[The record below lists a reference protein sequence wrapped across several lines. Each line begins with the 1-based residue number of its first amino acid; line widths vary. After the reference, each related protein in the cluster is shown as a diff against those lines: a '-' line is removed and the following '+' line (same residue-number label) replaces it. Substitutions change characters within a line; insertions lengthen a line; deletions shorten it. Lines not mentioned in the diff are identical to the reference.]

1 MPCSVFCLKQA
12 GEIGHAKLN
21 IRKATPQF
29 TLKIAKDTN
38 KKAHVNAIHVA
49 GYRWKCRR
57 ENMLILY
64 FWNHFIS
71 FHIISYH
78 FITHYISNSR
88 AAMEDKRYAWR
99 DRRTEGQLKAE
110 AEVTEN
116 LEKVEQDILSERE
129 VQAELENEK
138 QELKEK
144 EAALTKEIEDLK
156 QKVASA
162 ENHQ

>member
-1 MPCSVFCLKQA
+1 
-12 GEIGHAKLN
+12 
-21 IRKATPQF
+21 
-29 TLKIAKDTN
+29 
-38 KKAHVNAIHVA
+38 
-49 GYRWKCRR
+49 
-57 ENMLILY
+57 MLILY
-64 FWNHFIS
+64 SWNHFIS

>member
-1 MPCSVFCLKQA
+1 
-12 GEIGHAKLN
+12 
-21 IRKATPQF
+21 
-29 TLKIAKDTN
+29 
-38 KKAHVNAIHVA
+38 
-49 GYRWKCRR
+49 
-57 ENMLILY
+57 
-64 FWNHFIS
+64 
-71 FHIISYH
+71 
-78 FITHYISNSR
+78 
-88 AAMEDKRYAWR
+88 MEDKRYAWR
-99 DRRTEGQLKAE
+99 GRRTEGQLKAE

>member
-1 MPCSVFCLKQA
+1 MSQGK
-12 GEIGHAKLN
+12 HADFVL
-21 IRKATPQF
+21 
-29 TLKIAKDTN
+29 L
-38 KKAHVNAIHVA
+38 
-49 GYRWKCRR
+49 
-57 ENMLILY
+57 E
-64 FWNHFIS
+64 S

-129 VQAELENEK
+129 VQAELGNEK

>member
-1 MPCSVFCLKQA
+1 MSQGK
-12 GEIGHAKLN
+12 HADFVL
-21 IRKATPQF
+21 
-29 TLKIAKDTN
+29 L
-38 KKAHVNAIHVA
+38 
-49 GYRWKCRR
+49 
-57 ENMLILY
+57 E
-64 FWNHFIS
+64 S

-78 FITHYISNSR
+78 FTSPSR

>member
-1 MPCSVFCLKQA
+1 MSQGK
-12 GEIGHAKLN
+12 HADFVLLESFH
-21 IRKATPQF
+21 I
-29 TLKIAKDTN
+29 IS
-38 KKAHVNAIHVA
+38 
-49 GYRWKCRR
+49 Y
-57 ENMLILY
+57 
-64 FWNHFIS
+64 HFIS